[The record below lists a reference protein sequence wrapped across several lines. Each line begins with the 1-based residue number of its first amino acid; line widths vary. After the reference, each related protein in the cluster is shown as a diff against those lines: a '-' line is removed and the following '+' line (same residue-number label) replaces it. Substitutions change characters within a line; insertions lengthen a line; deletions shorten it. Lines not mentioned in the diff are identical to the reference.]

1 MESSALANRP
11 LPSVKEGY
19 EIMYNKKGN
28 PVASQDVYNSDVLP
42 IHTNFNEKEKELLPI
57 SIEQSEIN
65 NNFMVVEGHIY
76 DKVETVLKNDK
87 RGIITNVEDKYS
99 VSGNKMNFA
108 TTFYVGSLT
117 VIGLFVFYRL
127 IQKTR

>member
-1 MESSALANRP
+1 
-11 LPSVKEGY
+11 
-19 EIMYNKKGN
+19 MYNKKGN
-28 PVASQDVYNSDVLP
+28 PIASQDIHKSDLLP
-42 IHTNFNEKEKELLPI
+42 IDSNFNEKEKELLPI

-87 RGIITNVEDKYS
+87 RGIITNVEDKSY